1 MMVNLEKILQGLLY
15 LLGLVYFIKD
25 ALDNYKKHDFRCLL
39 NKAYFVTGILG
50 GIFSMLALSY
60 LLFFLPRT
68 WEATFPLF
76 SCICL
81 ILLFSESLYFTSFV
95 KEADFKHLVYNITLP
110 SEYSTWNK
118 KRYFCICFGTIML
131 ILISMYLL
139 LY

>member
-15 LLGLVYFIKD
+15 LLGLIYFIKD

-50 GIFSMLALSY
+50 GIFSMLALAY

-95 KEADFKHLVYNITLP
+95 KESDFKHLVYNITLP

-118 KRYFCICFGTIML
+118 KD
-131 ILISMYLL
+131 ISVFVLELL
-139 LY
+139 CLF

>member
-1 MMVNLEKILQGLLY
+1 MVNLERDLQELLY
-15 LLGLVYFIKD
+15 LLGFIYFIKD
-25 ALDNYKKHDFRCLL
+25 ALDNYKKYDFECLL
-39 NKAYFVTGILG
+39 NKAYFAIGILG
-50 GIFSMLALSY
+50 VIFSMLELAY

-76 SCICL
+76 SGICL

-131 ILISMYLL
+131 ILISMYLI

>member
-1 MMVNLEKILQGLLY
+1 MMVNLERILQELLY
-15 LLGLVYFIKD
+15 LSGLIYFIKD
-25 ALDNYKKHDFRCLL
+25 ALGNYKKYDFECLL
-39 NKAYFVTGILG
+39 NKAYFVIGFSG
-50 GIFSMLALSY
+50 GIFSLLALAY

-95 KEADFKHLVYNITLP
+95 KEVDYKHLVYGIPLP
-110 SEYSTWNK
+110 SEYSVWNK

-131 ILISMYLL
+131 ILISMYLIF
-139 LY
+139 Y

>member
-1 MMVNLEKILQGLLY
+1 MMVNLERDLQELLY
-15 LLGLVYFIKD
+15 LLGFIYFIKD
-25 ALDNYKKHDFRCLL
+25 ALDNYKKYDFECLL
-39 NKAYFVTGILG
+39 NKAYFAIGILG
-50 GIFSMLALSY
+50 VIFSMLELAY

-76 SCICL
+76 SGICL

-95 KEADFKHLVYNITLP
+95 KEADFRHLVYNITLP

-131 ILISMYLL
+131 ILISMYLI